1 MTQVPPAIGRISDRH
16 SSQTGRREIFTRG
29 ALHRRQLAGNKVANR
44 LSATVFIQDST
55 TPGCAA
61 VLSRGLRVWSVLLLK
76 TNLLRP
82 GWASCVAPGRIFFS
96 IRGWHRGV
104 QHIEGRGY
112 NRSNGSRPIPLPRLY
127 EDWLVKAPRTA
138 VTTERAGQ
146 NQGQNLLFQKIAR
159 PRAVSLQAP
168 ASMTLI
174 AAR

>member
-16 SSQTGRREIFTRG
+16 CSQTGRREIFTRG
-29 ALHRRQLAGNKVANR
+29 ALHKRQVEGNKVANR
-44 LSATVFIQDST
+44 LSATVFIQDNR

-82 GWASCVAPGRIFFS
+82 GCASCVAPGGIFFS
-96 IRGWHRGV
+96 IRGGHRGV
-104 QHIEGRGY
+104 QHIERRGY
-112 NRSNGSRPIPLPRLY
+112 NLSNGSWPIPLPRLY
-127 EDWLVKAPRTA
+127 KDWLVKAPRTA
-138 VTTERAGQ
+138 VTTERAAQ
-146 NQGQNLLFQKIAR
+146 NQRQNILFQKITW